1 MALHPP
7 TLQLPLASPRLPS
20 RTLGSSRNIRF
31 RNPFLRVEVELVKAI
46 ASHDSR
52 HNPTSTRKRR
62 LLCDALRDLSDIPS
76 PFRRHILSVATDL
89 TPMQDERRVLFRT
102 SVGCDILRQT
112 GDLSAAADSTRSIES
127 QVTNLR
133 DELAR
138 IEAETSRLH
147 DEAVEMRRRVAEDS
161 ERFARARAARD
172 RLARI
177 NEDFEAMFVRKTE
190 SPPAEIAAMLCNRD
204 ENRRLLE
211 RKKSELEVVR
221 QITRRMKFYEQ
232 NH

>member
-1 MALHPP
+1 
-7 TLQLPLASPRLPS
+7 
-20 RTLGSSRNIRF
+20 
-31 RNPFLRVEVELVKAI
+31 
-46 ASHDSR
+46 
-52 HNPTSTRKRR
+52 
-62 LLCDALRDLSDIPS
+62 
-76 PFRRHILSVATDL
+76 
-89 TPMQDERRVLFRT
+89 MQDERRVLFQT

-112 GDLSAAADSTRSIES
+112 GDLSAAADSTRGIES
-127 QVTNLR
+127 QVANLR

-177 NEDFEAMFVRKTE
+177 NEDFEAMFVRKAE